1 MCYLLITLHQFT
13 QRKLALS
20 FVLLCV
26 LHVLSQLL
34 DALQAFLL
42 IMVVIKAAQM
52 QTHFFRHSYE
62 IDSVLSVIV

>member
-1 MCYLLITLHQFT
+1 MRYLLITLHQFT
-13 QRKLALS
+13 QRKLAMS
-20 FVLLCV
+20 FVLLRV

-42 IMVVIKAAQM
+42 IMVVVKAAQM